1 MSQPGLRLSELGGS
15 AADASPSLG
24 TSLLRGV
31 ALATACWVAASLG
44 LALDIAP
51 HGPADVWP
59 VAGIAL
65 AGLLAGGLRIAP
77 GVFIGVAL
85 AILGGPDGATSHAL
99 LVAITAAVG
108 TTLQAVVGASLVTR
122 FVGYPAALAREYD
135 IITFLGLAGPLAGVL
150 APTLAL
156 PIFSIA
162 QVVPLDRIP
171 TTWLTWWLGSTC
183 GVTLFAPVAL
193 CFIGEPRP
201 AWRRRRVGVAA
212 PIAIAFVTL
221 YSLLVHSRAEE
232 THRQQADFVQRASV
246 ISDSLDTTLD
256 RHIQVLRAIGE
267 HVASD
272 LNMSSASFDQ
282 FASAQLAGLSGTP
295 TLGWHRLVD
304 DSQIAALEAQKRAQ
318 GWPRF
323 TVHAGDIHDLSHRPA
338 RGQQHLVI
346 EHLAP
351 SHGGDLSLGFDLL
364 SDPMRHATFARA
376 RDSGRP
382 TSTPPVHLIGRRQG
396 QVGIIV
402 FYPIYSGPTPTT
414 VDERRAAILGA
425 ATGAFQLSDLAKA
438 AFPAHWP
445 AGVDAWVT
453 DETEPG
459 RPTSV
464 FTSTRRPP
472 AETMAAAGPLTLQSV
487 HRVAERRWV
496 LRAAV
501 DPVYAEAHGSPAPW
515 LVLTGG
521 VALIT
526 LLGVFLLGITGRAAL
541 DEARAAMLAAANAD
555 LEYQFSERTRI
566 ERQLADT
573 NNRAL
578 VTLHSIGE
586 AVITS
591 DALAVINYMNP
602 VAEAMIGVSS
612 AQAEGHRL
620 SEFARCLDEKTRE
633 PLLDPIEAC
642 LRDTVP
648 TSSSGIGILLRC
660 DEGEHAIEFT
670 TAPIRNGG
678 GEVLGAVLVFKDVTE
693 ARQTALQM
701 AHHAMHDAL
710 TGLVNRRE
718 FERRLSHAVASARLQ
733 GARHA
738 LCYLDLDQFKLVN
751 DTAGHAAGDELLK
764 QLTEVLRRSVRSRDT
779 LARLGG
785 DEFGLLLSNCPPD
798 KAQEIAESIVVSIR
812 DFKFV
817 WQERN
822 FQVGVSIG
830 LVPIES
836 DADGTDSLLS
846 RADVACYT
854 AKDLGRNRVYTYDT
868 KNAYP
873 KRRHAE
879 LIRAAELS
887 DAIEEGR
894 FRLWHQPIAALDSD
908 ASESFRCELL
918 LRLEDRQGGI
928 VQPNSFIPAAERY
941 GLMGSIDR
949 WVIQTAF
956 RSYAEAFASKP
967 NTQMSINLS
976 GNTLTDDSLARFVKS
991 ELKSAGLSGE
1001 RVCFEITETA
1011 AVQHMGSAI
1020 RFIGEMR
1027 NLGCRFA
1034 LDDFGSGL
1042 SSFGYL
1048 KQLAVDYLKID
1059 GSFVRGIT
1067 ESRIDGA
1074 MVSAINDVGHEMS
1087 LRTVAEYAETEA
1099 IVEQLRRMGVDYAQG
1114 FAVGRP
1120 VPLPGL
1126 AGMSARNRSEQRQLA

>member
-1 MSQPGLRLSELGGS
+1 MR
-15 AADASPSLG
+15 
-24 TSLLRGV
+24 
-31 ALATACWVAASLG
+31 ALALALVCWAAASLG

-51 HGPADVWP
+51 HAPADTWP

-65 AGLLAGGLRIAP
+65 AGLLAGGLRLSPA
-77 GVFIGVAL
+77 VFIGVA
-85 AILGGPDGATSHAL
+85 TAL
-99 LVAITAAVG
+99 LVAAPDPNSQTLLIAATTALGA
-108 TTLQAVVGASLVTR
+108 TLQAIVGATLVTR
-122 FVGYPAALAREYD
+122 FVGYPAPLARERD
-135 IITFLGLAGPLAGVL
+135 IFLFLGLAGPLACII

-156 PIFSIA
+156 PIFSIGNIVA
-162 QVVPLDRIP
+162 LDRVP
-171 TTWLTWWLGSTC
+171 ATWLTWWLGSAC
-183 GVTLFAPVAL
+183 GVTLLGPVAL

-201 AWRRRRVGVAA
+201 AWRRRRAGVAA
-212 PIAIAFVTL
+212 PVVVAFAAL
-221 YSLLVHSRAEE
+221 YSMLMQSRAEE
-232 THRQQADFVQRASV
+232 ARRIQHDFVQRSSV
-246 ISDSLDTTLD
+246 ISDSIDETMVPHL
-256 RHIQVLRAIGE
+256 QVLRAIGE
-267 HVASD
+267 HVVASPD
-272 LNMSSASFDQ
+272 LTLAEFDHYAQ
-282 FASAQLAGLSGTP
+282 AQLIGLNGSP
-295 TLGWHRLVD
+295 TVAWHRLIS
-304 DSQIAALEAQKRAQ
+304 DSEIDQLERSKRAN
-318 GWPRF
+318 GWPDF
-323 TVHAGDIHDLSHRPA
+323 TVHAGDVHDLSRRPT
-338 RGQQHLVI
+338 RGQKHLIV
-346 EHLAP
+346 EHITPVQGSA
-351 SHGGDLSLGFDLL
+351 SVLGFDIL
-364 SDPMRHATFARA
+364 SDPVRHTTFAKA
-376 RDSGRP
+376 RDSGLP
-382 TSTPPVHLIGRRQG
+382 TATAPIRLIGRRQG
-396 QVGIIV
+396 QMGIVV
-402 FYPIYSGPTPTT
+402 FYPIYSGPPPAT
-414 VDERRAAILGA
+414 VDERREAIRGA
-425 ATGAFQLSDLAKA
+425 AVGVFELVDLANA
-438 AFPAHWP
+438 SFPAHWP
-445 AGVDAWVT
+445 EGVNAWVT
-453 DETEPG
+453 DETDPG
-459 RPTSV
+459 ISAPLFAHS
-464 FTSTRRPP
+464 RRHA
-472 AETMAAAGPLTLQSV
+472 AEAMAAAGSLTRETV
-487 HRVAERRWV
+487 HITAARRWV
-496 LRAAV
+496 LRTAV
-501 DPVYAEAHGSPAPW
+501 DPAFIEAHGSIAPW
-515 LVLTGG
+515 LVLGGG

-526 LLGVFLLGITGRAAL
+526 LLGTFLLAITGRAAL

-555 LEYQFSERTRI
+555 LEHQFSERTRV
-566 ERQLADT
+566 ERQLAEA

-591 DALAVINYMNP
+591 DALAVIDYMNP
-602 VAEAMIGVSS
+602 VAESLMGISS
-612 AQAEGHRL
+612 AEARGHRL
-620 SEFARCLDEKTRE
+620 SKFGRCLDEKTRE
-633 PLLDPIEAC
+633 PLRDPIEAC

-648 TSSSGIGILLRC
+648 TLSSGIGILLRA
-660 DEGEHAIEFT
+660 DDVEHAIEFT
-670 TAPIRNGG
+670 TAPIRNAAD
-678 GEVLGAVLVFKDVTE
+678 EVLGAVLVFKDVTE

-764 QLTEVLRRSVRSRDT
+764 LLTDILRRSVRSRDT

-785 DEFGLLLSNCPPD
+785 DEFGLLLSNCPPQ
-798 KAQEIAESIVVSIR
+798 KAQEIAESIVVAIR

-817 WQERN
+817 WQERT

-854 AKDLGRNRVYTYDT
+854 AKDLGRNRVYTYDAQ
-868 KNAYP
+868 NAYP

-879 LIRAAELS
+879 LIRAAELR
-887 DAIEEGR
+887 DALEEGR
-894 FRLWHQPIAALDSD
+894 FRLWHQPIAALDNDS
-908 ASESFRCELL
+908 AEGFRCELL

-928 VQPNSFIPAAERY
+928 VAPNSFIPAAERY

-956 RSYAEAFASKP
+956 RSYAEAFASRP

-976 GNTLTDDSLARFVKS
+976 GNTLTDDGLARFVKS

-1011 AVQHMGSAI
+1011 AVHHMGPAI

-1126 AGMSARNRSEQRQLA
+1126 AGMSARSRGERQVV

>member
-1 MSQPGLRLSELGGS
+1 VLRSLVLG
-15 AADASPSLG
+15 
-24 TSLLRGV
+24 
-31 ALATACWVAASLG
+31 ALCWAAASLG
-44 LALDIAP
+44 LVLDIAP
-51 HGPADVWP
+51 HAPADTWP

-65 AGLLAGGLRIAP
+65 AGLLAGGRRLAA
-77 GVFIGVAL
+77 GVFVGVAL
-85 AILGGPDGATSHAL
+85 ALVSGPDAVTDQTLLIAAT
-99 LVAITAAVG
+99 TAVG
-108 TTLQAVVGASLVTR
+108 ATLQAVVGATLVTR
-122 FVGYPAALAREYD
+122 FVGYPAALAREHE
-135 IITFLGLAGPLAGVL
+135 IFTFLGLAGPLACVV
-150 APTLAL
+150 APTIAL

-162 QVVPLDRIP
+162 NAVPLDRVP
-171 TTWLTWWLGSTC
+171 ATWLTWWLGSTC
-183 GVTLFAPVAL
+183 GVTLLGPVAL
-193 CFIGEPRP
+193 SFIGEPRP
-201 AWRRRRVGVAA
+201 AWRRRRAGVAA
-212 PIAIAFVTL
+212 PVVIAFIAL
-221 YSLLVHSRAEE
+221 YSLLIHSRAEE
-232 THRQQADFVQRASV
+232 SRRQQSDFLQRASV
-246 ISDSLDTTLD
+246 VSDSLDNTLGA
-256 RHIQVLRAIGE
+256 HIQVLRAIGE

-272 LNMSSASFDQ
+272 MNMSSAAFDQ
-282 FASAQLAGLSGTP
+282 FASAQLAGLEGTP
-295 TLGWHRLVD
+295 TLGWHRLIT
-304 DSQIAALEAQKRAQ
+304 DSQIAALEKRKRAQ

-323 TVHAGDIHDLSHRPA
+323 TVHAGDILDLSSRPA
-338 RGQQHLVI
+338 RGQRHLVI

-351 SHGGDLSLGFDLL
+351 SQGSELSLGFDTL
-364 SDPMRHATFARA
+364 SDPVRHATFARA

-382 TSTPPVHLIGRRQG
+382 TSTPPVRLIGRRQG
-396 QVGIIV
+396 QVGVVV
-402 FYPIYSGPTPTT
+402 FYPIYAGPTPTT
-414 VDERRAAILGA
+414 VDERREAIQGA
-425 ATGAFQLSDLAKA
+425 ATGVFQLSDLAKA

-445 AGVDAWVT
+445 DGVNAWVT
-453 DETEPG
+453 DETDPG
-459 RPTSV
+459 LLAPV
-464 FTSTRRPP
+464 FTSTKRPM
-472 AETMAAAGPLTLQSV
+472 AEAMAAAGPLSV
-487 HRVAERRWV
+487 ETVHMVAERRWV
-496 LRAAV
+496 LRAAI
-501 DPVYAEAHGSPAPW
+501 DPSYAEAHGSLAPW
-515 LVLTGG
+515 LVLGGG

-526 LLGVFLLGITGRAAL
+526 LLGVFLLVITGRAAL

-555 LEYQFSERTRI
+555 LEHQFSERTRI
-566 ERQLADT
+566 ERQLADA

-591 DALAVINYMNP
+591 DALAVIDYMNP
-602 VAEAMIGVSS
+602 VAEALMGISS
-612 AQAEGHRL
+612 AEAEGHRL
-620 SEFARCLDEKTRE
+620 SEFGRCLDEKTRE
-633 PLLDPIEAC
+633 PLRDPIEAC

-648 TSSSGIGILLRC
+648 TLSSGIGILMRY
-660 DEGEHAIEFT
+660 DDVEHAIEFT

-764 QLTEVLRRSVRSRDT
+764 QLTDILRHSVRARDT

-785 DEFGLLLSNCPPD
+785 DEFGLLLSNCPPQ
-798 KAQEIAESIVVSIR
+798 KAQEIAEAIVVSIR

-846 RADVACYT
+846 KADVACYT

-873 KRRHAE
+873 QRRHAE

-887 DAIEEGR
+887 EALDEGR

-908 ASESFRCELL
+908 ASEGFRCELL

-928 VQPNSFIPAAERY
+928 VAPNSFIPAAERY

-956 RSYAEAFASKP
+956 RSYAEAFAAKP

-976 GNTLTDDSLARFVKS
+976 GNTLTDDSLARFVKN

-1011 AVQHMGSAI
+1011 AVQHMGPAI

-1067 ESRIDGA
+1067 DSRIDGA

-1126 AGMSARNRSEQRQLA
+1126 AGMSARSRSERQVV